1 MSSCYV
7 TAGEGVC
14 HDPIPSLLPAC
25 GRRHVQRLHDP
36 EGGNPH
42 ASRSA
47 VAYCRLYLVAAPVPT
62 SAGTSPRV
70 CGQAR
75 FFPTT
80 LAIDDPFV
88 SDELS
93 FLLRHTKEPG
103 RGEESPTLSTEI
115 AAEYPV
121 NPGLIWFGKFLQL
134 GVEATIP
141 INERSGKH
149 VGVLGLVH
157 VFIDD
162 LFPHSLGRP
171 IFP

>member
-1 MSSCYV
+1 MRLV
-7 TAGEGVC
+7 RPLPLVVC
-14 HDPIPSLLPAC
+14 ILLLLLSLPALVRAHGFA
-25 GRRHVQRLHDP
+25 GR
-36 EGGNPH
+36 
-42 ASRSA
+42 
-47 VAYCRLYLVAAPVPT
+47 
-62 SAGTSPRV
+62 
-70 CGQAR
+70 R

-80 LAIDDPFV
+80 LALDDPFV

-103 RGEESPTLSTEI
+103 RGKESPTLSTEI

-141 INERSGKH
+141 INERTGKH